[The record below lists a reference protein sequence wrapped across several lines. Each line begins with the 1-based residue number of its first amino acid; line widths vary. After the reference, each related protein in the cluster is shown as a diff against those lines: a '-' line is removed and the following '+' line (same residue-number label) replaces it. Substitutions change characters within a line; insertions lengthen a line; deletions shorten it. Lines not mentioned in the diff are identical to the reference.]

1 MTKIL
6 FIGVLSFV
14 ILSIIILI
22 AYNRHKNKELIK
34 SVTSLNR
41 GTNSELNLILKLLK
55 SGINSKTI
63 FHDLIV
69 KKENDKFSQVDMV
82 IATTQGIIVIEVKD
96 YSGWI
101 FGNGNQTNWTQVL
114 AYGREKYR
122 FYNPIK
128 QVNSQILSLK
138 NSLKQFDKIPFFSII
153 VFYGDCVLKEINY
166 VPDGTII
173 VKPHRL
179 IEALNSIK
187 VNNETAPYEN
197 KQQVLDI
204 LKQAVL
210 DGSNKDYCR
219 QHIDNINNIVG
230 KHRILDYKN
239 MRRVKQ
245 FTFPIKKGVLSLI
258 NVP

>member
-1 MTKIL
+1 M
-6 FIGVLSFV
+6 
-14 ILSIIILI
+14 
-22 AYNRHKNKELIK
+22 
-34 SVTSLNR
+34 
-41 GTNSELNLILKLLK
+41 K

-230 KHRILDYKN
+230 KHRILD
-239 MRRVKQ
+239 
-245 FTFPIKKGVLSLI
+245 
-258 NVP
+258 

>member
-1 MTKIL
+1 MTAIL
-6 FIGVLSFV
+6 CLEVLS
-14 ILSIIILI
+14 LIILCII
-22 AYNRHKNKELIK
+22 ALYVYKRHKNQKLIK
-34 SVTSLNR
+34 SVTSLKR

-55 SGINSKTI
+55 GGINSKTI
-63 FHDLIV
+63 FHDLII
-69 KKENDKFSQVDMV
+69 KKENNKFSQVDIV

-114 AYGREKYR
+114 AYGRKKYR

-138 NSLKQFDKIPFFSII
+138 KSLKQLDKIPFFSII
-153 VFYGDCVLKEINY
+153 VFYGDCELKEINY

-179 IEALNSIK
+179 IEAINSIK
-187 VNNETAPYEN
+187 VNNEVAPYEN

-210 DGSNKDYCR
+210 NGANKDYYK

-230 KHRILDYKN
+230 KHRILD
-239 MRRVKQ
+239 
-245 FTFPIKKGVLSLI
+245 
-258 NVP
+258 